1 MNEKKYSVTKFAA
14 KVQSIKTKTTD
25 LELSLYQSNSIGDGA
40 QSNNPWL
47 QELPDPITRACWD
60 NYLTISASTARKYGF
75 SNWNISNGAL
85 NGDVARLTVGNIVI
99 DNVPVL
105 IQPGQAI
112 GTVGL
117 ALGYGRTSSGKVG
130 DGVGLNAYPLII
142 K

>member
-1 MNEKKYSVTKFAA
+1 MGFLIGIY
-14 KVQSIKTKTTD
+14 QM
-25 LELSLYQSNSIGDGA
+25 EL
-40 QSNNPWL
+40 
-47 QELPDPITRACWD
+47 
-60 NYLTISASTARKYGF
+60 
-75 SNWNISNGAL
+75 L

-142 K
+142 NNQYTVSDVKIEKMSGEHEFASVQLHHTMMGRDLIKETTLNEYLKNPKAGNEPLCMIHTKEN